1 MGDNTENKTNLSI
14 QEQSNK
20 KFAINKVDIFTKDEE
35 ATQRVSL
42 LTTDDNFNK
51 DIKICKDLN
60 LFKKQENAKLISE
73 REQEVNQLIMKH
85 KEKND
90 TFLRPLNKT
99 I

>member
-1 MGDNTENKTNLSI
+1 MY
-14 QEQSNK
+14 
-20 KFAINKVDIFTKDEE
+20 
-35 ATQRVSL
+35 
-42 LTTDDNFNK
+42 
-51 DIKICKDLN
+51 LN